1 MKTVT
6 IDVVAPDEMRRQMAE
21 RVTQAAK
28 GKAQSPRISF
38 ASRDVLWRVL
48 APRRWSLLEAM
59 AGSGPLGVR
68 EAARLVGRDPSG
80 VHGDIKALLAAGLLW
95 KRDDGKIEF
104 PYDAIHVDFTVKAA

>member
-6 IDVVAPDEMRRQMAE
+6 IDILSPEDMRHRMAQ
-21 RVTQAAK
+21 RLADAAK
-28 GKAQSPRISF
+28 GRKQAPRISF
-38 ASRDVLWRVL
+38 ASRELLWQVL
-48 APRRWSLLEAM
+48 APRRWSLLEKL
-59 AGSGPLGVR
+59 AGAGPLGIR

-95 KRDDGKIEF
+95 KHADGKVEF